1 MPIFEFTAAE
11 QSSPVF
17 VSGGDLD
24 TKSGARVKIT
34 HPDLKGATVTIE
46 QQMSDGTWWPIYEIT
61 SKMATILDTPH
72 QAVLRASVLANKF
85 GTGSFEI
92 AYQE

>member
-1 MPIFEFTAAE
+1 
-11 QSSPVF
+11 
-17 VSGGDLD
+17 
-24 TKSGARVKIT
+24 
-34 HPDLKGATVTIE
+34 VTIE

-72 QAVLRASVLANKF
+72 QAVLRASVLADKF